1 MLLQKV
7 TRATE
12 LNMRFPPKSIGQ
24 NERLLNADE
33 ISAVPCTGKARK
45 FVEHVVNG
53 VELGDKVE
61 ISGEIGSQ
69 SDEFGYVYRYRVT
82 GALDENGKNYDH
94 DVIYVLWSKD
104 CKSMGI
110 VSFPTL
116 ELNLPRSPKG
126 L

>member
-1 MLLQKV
+1 MLLQES

-12 LNMRFPPKSIGQ
+12 MNMRFPPESSGQ
-24 NERLLNADE
+24 NERLLHADE

-61 ISGEIGSQ
+61 ISGETVSQ
-69 SDEFGYVYRYRVT
+69 SDEFGFVYRYRVT
-82 GALDENGKNYDH
+82 VAVDESGKNNNH

-110 VSFPTL
+110 VSFP
-116 ELNLPRSPKG
+116 R
-126 L
+126 